1 MSRVTAGRR
10 DCDCVRE
17 ADDKVLN
24 RRGRCFCLC
33 PKLRR
38 ELSPGYR
45 CPLSLETGLSCFN
58 TFGYIYISATSSA
71 VCVKFEPTSQ
81 WITAPVWKE
90 RVFWNVEVNSAAGV
104 SMSVGLENA
113 NVTDSSRQLDQI

>member
-1 MSRVTAGRR
+1 M
-10 DCDCVRE
+10 C
-17 ADDKVLN
+17 
-24 RRGRCFCLC
+24 
-33 PKLRR
+33 
-38 ELSPGYR
+38 
-45 CPLSLETGLSCFN
+45 
-58 TFGYIYISATSSA
+58 

-90 RVFWNVEVNSAAGV
+90 CVFWNVEVNSAAGV

>member
-1 MSRVTAGRR
+1 MFLSLSQTSPVNFLVDTGAHFRSKQGSRVSTHL
-10 DCDCVRE
+10 DI
-17 ADDKVLN
+17 
-24 RRGRCFCLC
+24 
-33 PKLRR
+33 
-38 ELSPGYR
+38 
-45 CPLSLETGLSCFN
+45 
-58 TFGYIYISATSSA
+58 YIYISATSSA

-90 RVFWNVEVNSAAGV
+90 CVFWNVEVNSAAGV

>member
-1 MSRVTAGRR
+1 VNFLVDTGAHFRSKQGCRVSTHL
-10 DCDCVRE
+10 D
-17 ADDKVLN
+17 
-24 RRGRCFCLC
+24 
-33 PKLRR
+33 
-38 ELSPGYR
+38 
-45 CPLSLETGLSCFN
+45 
-58 TFGYIYISATSSA
+58 IYISDFFGCVC

-90 RVFWNVEVNSAAGV
+90 CVFWNVEVNSAAGV